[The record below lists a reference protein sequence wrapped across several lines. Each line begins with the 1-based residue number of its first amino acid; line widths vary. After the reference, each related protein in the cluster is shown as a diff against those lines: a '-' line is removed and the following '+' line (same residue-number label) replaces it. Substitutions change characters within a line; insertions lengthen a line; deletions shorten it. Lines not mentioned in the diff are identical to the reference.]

1 MFPVRDPGDGAP
13 GFGMFRVGVVDAGFG
28 MNILLDECVPWPL
41 RRRLAGHTC
50 ATPQQRGW
58 RGIQNGDLIRLAE
71 GEFDLFITADQNIRY
86 QQNLASRRIP
96 ILELSTNDV
105 HRLEA
110 ATALI
115 QTAVAAM
122 RPGDFRILEI
132 P

>member
-1 MFPVRDPGDGAP
+1 
-13 GFGMFRVGVVDAGFG
+13 MFRVGAVGTGG

-41 RRRLAGHTC
+41 RRLLNGHTC
-50 ATPQQRGW
+50 ASPQQRGW
-58 RGIQNGDLIRLAE
+58 RGVQNGELIRLAE
-71 GEFDLFITADQNIRY
+71 GAFDLFITADQNIRY

-105 HRLEA
+105 RRLEA
-110 ATALI
+110 AAALI

>member
-1 MFPVRDPGDGAP
+1 
-13 GFGMFRVGVVDAGFG
+13 MFRVRVVDAVVG
-28 MNILLDECVPWPL
+28 MNIRLDECVPWPL
-41 RRRLAGHTC
+41 RRRLTGHTC
-50 ATPQQRGW
+50 TTPQQRGW

-96 ILELSTNDV
+96 ILELSTNDLR
-105 HRLEA
+105 RLEA
-110 ATALI
+110 AAALI
-115 QTAVAAM
+115 QTAVTAM